1 MRQSHRSVPPLSP
14 VLVAGL
20 ALRRLPPGLFQPVF
34 GLAMATMRRRHAGA
48 FERLSGLGE
57 PVFLIDPIDLPYSF
71 VLRAG
76 ARAPSLTAISGAKAV
91 QATATIRG
99 PLLALIDLLE
109 GRIDGDALFFS
120 RGLVI
125 EGDTEAV
132 VTLRNAVDGA
142 EIDIAADM
150 ASLLGPLARPARRLI
165 GAAHAVFSRLAEDME
180 TLRRAAVAPAMRRAD
195 ADAAR
200 LDRMEETVAEL
211 RRRMRRGRMA
221 KS

>member
-1 MRQSHRSVPPLSP
+1 MRQSHRPVPPLSP
-14 VLVAGL
+14 VLLAGL
-20 ALRRLPPGLFQPVF
+20 ALRPLPPALFQPVL

-76 ARAPSLTAISGAKAV
+76 ARAPRLTAVSGGKGV

-109 GRIDGDALFFS
+109 GRVDGDALFFA

-132 VTLRNAVDGA
+132 VALRNAVDGA
-142 EIDIAADM
+142 EIDIAADL
-150 ASLLGPLARPARRLI
+150 ASLLGPLARPARRLA
-165 GAAHAVFSRLAEDME
+165 GAARAVFSRLAEDLE
-180 TLRRAAVAPAMRRAD
+180 TLRRAAIAPAMRRAD

-200 LDRMEETVAEL
+200 LDRMDEAIAEL
-211 RRRMRRGRMA
+211 RSRMRRGRMA
-221 KS
+221 KP